1 MEKFKA
7 ILQLCLYASLLFI
20 AVVNLPQNIWTHIET
35 RQAAIGIGFIGI
47 WRYSW
52 WFVHLIRSLI
62 YGKIV
67 FPKRRLKADQLW
79 NSGWR
84 PKRIFFMMTTFHE
97 ERTTTEK
104 VLETVIAECN
114 EIAIPAKFFIG
125 TGSEYD
131 EEIIKEYINLHK
143 TIMPFEVIMV
153 RQGNSGKRSAIA
165 DTLRVMKNEDITP
178 EDVVVFLDGDTV
190 MIEGCLRKCLAFFP
204 LYKDMHALT
213 TNETVIVRGPS
224 WMKRWLDMRFA
235 QRHFVMQSHA
245 LSNKVLTLTG
255 RMSIFRADHVLND
268 NFIAT
273 IESDHLQH
281 WLWGDFKFLSGDDKS
296 TWYYLLKSGGQMFYI
311 PDAMAYTIEI
321 VKGSGFA
328 RMKENLLR
336 WSGNMLRNGSRAI
349 ALGPRKIGFF
359 IWWCLIDQ
367 RIAMWTILIGLFA
380 TIILS
385 IAVTPAF
392 LLVYIIWI
400 LFTRLCLSCI
410 LFYYGRRID
419 VSFPFLLYFSQVLN
433 SFVKIYLL
441 FRLPRQRWANRG
453 DQQSEKEAGAHW
465 KDWAATGLTTF
476 YCTCFF
482 ITVLAYLGIITIPGF
497 ADIFIFLG

>member
-7 ILQLCLYASLLFI
+7 IIQLCLYASLLFI
-20 AVVNLPQNIWTHIET
+20 AVVNLPQSVWTHIET
-35 RQAAIGIGFIGI
+35 RQAMIGIGIIGI
-47 WRYSW
+47 WRYGW
-52 WFVHLIRSLI
+52 WFIHLIRSLI

-104 VLETVIAECN
+104 VLETVITECN

-131 EEIIKEYINLHK
+131 EEIIKNYISLHK
-143 TIMPFEVIMV
+143 TIMPLEVIMV
-153 RQGNSGKRSAIA
+153 RQGNPGKRSAIA
-165 DTLRVMKNEDITP
+165 ATLRVMKKEELTS
-178 EDVVVFLDGDTV
+178 EDVAVFLDGDTV
-190 MIEGCLRKCLAFFP
+190 MIQGCLRKCLPFFP
-204 LYKDMHALT
+204 LYKNMHALT
-213 TNETVIVRGPS
+213 TNETVIVHGPT
-224 WMKRWLDMRFA
+224 WMKKWLDMRFA

-255 RMSIFRADHVLND
+255 RMSIFRASHVLND
-268 NFIAT
+268 DFIET

-321 VKGSGFA
+321 VKGNGFS

-336 WSGNMLRNGSRAI
+336 WSGNMLRNGARAM

-359 IWWCLIDQ
+359 IWWCLVDQ
-367 RIAMWTILIGLFA
+367 RISIWTILIGLLTA
-380 TIILS
+380 IILS
-385 IAVTPAF
+385 FAVTPAF
-392 LLVYIIWI
+392 LLVYILWVA
-400 LFTRLCLSCI
+400 FTRMCLSFV
-410 LFYYGRRID
+410 LFYYGGRID
-419 VSFPFLLYFSQVLN
+419 ISFPFLLYFSQIIN
-433 SFVKIYLL
+433 SAIKIYLL

-453 DQQSEKEAGAHW
+453 DQQASLNMDTRW
-465 KDWAATGLTTF
+465 KDRAATGLTTF

-482 ITVLAYLGIITIPGF
+482 IIVLTYLGIISIPGI
-497 ADIFIFLG
+497 ADMSTFLS